1 MGLDPVSV
9 LGHAFTHIASYLLK
23 IRLSLIIRLCLII
36 FKELRIFLEGR
47 PSLLGLWGSS
57 PQQLTSGL
65 METVLSQR
73 SAAHKSSS
81 LQKGLSGVKTLGQML
96 IGLFLEASPAP
107 NKPPSKRE
115 REMKPHARL
124 KKKLMR
130 KASSSGISA
139 GLFPHGW
146 ARFVEEANT
155 LARMTDA
162 ERALTLPVGH
172 PLRTA
177 FLSEMSAPKLPGD
190 DSGASV

>member
-124 KKKLMR
+124 KKKLML
-130 KASSSGISA
+130 KASSGMKA
-139 GLFPHGW
+139 DLFLSSL
-146 ARFVEEANT
+146 AQFAEEANT